1 MKQVLII
8 DEESPFK
15 DYIKEKLV
23 TEKIGVETTFN
34 IRDAFTR
41 IMSLL
46 PDVIILNVSFPYP
59 ELLSFLEQ
67 KNSNPNSKKIPLVL
81 MGPPIEN
88 DQQIQLNN
96 YNVIRYFAAP
106 LNMDTFFSALSR
118 VLKIPIPL
126 DPTTCFLETKVSNG
140 IIFIEI
146 AGGMNLDKMAMLKC
160 KISELI
166 QIHKMQNPKVIV
178 IMSAL
183 SLSFVDACN
192 LETLISNI
200 VANSH
205 IRQKMVKIVST
216 DAFTRKFV
224 AGHAEFSDLEIVQSL
239 DRVIFGMVTQPI
251 ESYNPQ
257 DLIMET
263 VMNLDQT
270 SDEGLFQL
278 RFFSETGKKPTE
290 QAEIPKA
297 KIAIVD
303 NDITSR
309 LALDQ
314 AFKTIKMDT
323 ELFDN
328 GSMFLNAVGQK
339 VFDAVI
345 LDINLPDIS
354 GFDIL
359 STLKEIAYSAT
370 IIVYSSI
377 SQKELVIQALGLGAK
392 SYLVKP
398 LQPLQV
404 IKKTVELINI
414 HHL

>member
-15 DYIKEKLV
+15 DYIKEKLI

-41 IMSLL
+41 IMSVL
-46 PDVIILNVSFPYP
+46 PDVIVLNVSFPYP
-59 ELLSFLEQ
+59 ELVGFLEQ
-67 KNSNPNSKKIPLVL
+67 KNSNPNSKKIPLIL
-81 MGPPIEN
+81 MGPAN
-88 DQQIQLNN
+88 DSEQQIQLSN

-106 LNMDTFFSALSR
+106 LNMDVFFSTLSR
-118 VLKIPIPL
+118 VLKVPIPL

-146 AGGMNLDKMAMLKC
+146 AGGMNIDKMAMLKC
-160 KISELI
+160 KITELI
-166 QIHKMQNPKVIV
+166 QLHKMQNPKVIV

-183 SLSFVDACN
+183 NLSFVDGCN
-192 LETLISNI
+192 LETLITNVI
-200 VANSH
+200 ANSH
-205 IRQKMVKIVST
+205 IRPKMVKFVST

-224 AGHAEFSDLEIVQSL
+224 AGHSEFSDLEIVPSL

-263 VMNLDQT
+263 MMNPTQT
-270 SDEGLFQL
+270 TDEGLFQL
-278 RFFSETGKKPTE
+278 RFFSETGKKPTA

-309 LALDQ
+309 LAIAQ
-314 AFKTIKMDT
+314 AFKTVKMEP

-359 STLKEIAYSAT
+359 ATLKEIAYSAT
-370 IIVYSSI
+370 IIVYSAV

-398 LQPLQV
+398 LPPIQV

-414 HHL
+414 QHL